1 MKLLTMMLVELNNL
15 WMKTEHNREAID
27 KHITP
32 MDDESRQ
39 EINEIV
45 DDIES
50 GEITE
55 HFTETLQQR
64 KKRRTNLRE
73 LKIRRWAADQDVKW
87 KSSS

>member
-1 MKLLTMMLVELNNL
+1 
-15 WMKTEHNREAID
+15 

-45 DDIES
+45 DVIES
-50 GEITE
+50 GEITQ
-55 HFTETLQQR
+55 HFTTETLQQER

-73 LKIRRWAADQDVKW
+73 LKIRPWAAHQHLNGNGVVERFDLLLALHRLI
-87 KSSS
+87 